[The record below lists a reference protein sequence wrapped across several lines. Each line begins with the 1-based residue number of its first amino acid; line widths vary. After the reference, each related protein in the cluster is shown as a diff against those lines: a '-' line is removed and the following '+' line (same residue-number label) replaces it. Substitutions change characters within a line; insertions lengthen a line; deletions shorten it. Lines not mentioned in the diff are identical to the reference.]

1 MMILSLKLAACLIA
15 IAATASAEEAVADH
29 KFNVKPFKIDLSGEI
44 PRLKSLVKN
53 TRLPS
58 AALYPD
64 AGQEKGVELDFLREL
79 QTEWLTDYDWEA
91 QQAKL
96 NQFLWISLFTYI
108 YLTLVRA

>member
-1 MMILSLKLAACLIA
+1 MTILSLKLAACLIA
-15 IAATASAEEAVADH
+15 IAATASAEEAANH

-79 QTEWLTDYDWEA
+79 QTEWLTNYDWEA

-108 YLTLVRA
+108 YLTLVHA